1 MRRWIG
7 GHANVA
13 RVVLVAVMVLSL
25 ASCQWVNG
33 LRADQSIELAHR
45 LFQTG
50 HFLQAAEQYEDV
62 LAKDPTRVEA
72 HHFLAISYDR
82 QYERVFALDDDY
94 VEALRYQDT
103 LLRMR
108 AQLTVDA
115 GAAAQMV
122 AEADLARDRAAALQ

>member
-1 MRRWIG
+1 M
-7 GHANVA
+7 
-13 RVVLVAVMVLSL
+13 
-25 ASCQWVNG
+25 
-33 LRADQSIELAHR
+33 
-45 LFQTG
+45 
-50 HFLQAAEQYEDV
+50 

>member
-7 GHANVA
+7 GHAHVA
-13 RVVLVAVMVLSL
+13 KVVLVAVMALLV

-33 LRADQSIELAHR
+33 LRADHSIELAHR

-72 HHFLAISYDR
+72 ITSWR
-82 QYERVFALDDDY
+82 S
-94 VEALRYQDT
+94 
-103 LLRMR
+103 RMTGSTIGLSR
-108 AQLTVDA
+108 SMMTRSGCCAWPS
-115 GAAAQMV
+115 
-122 AEADLARDRAAALQ
+122 AR